1 MAQPSP
7 AGVSKER
14 VTFQSDHLT
23 LVGFLF
29 KPDGPGPFPGPS
41 GLTAARRAPGRCV
54 PALLAAT
61 DETLQGAGRPD
72 PS

>member
-1 MAQPSP
+1 VNAARAWTLASFVVVASWHAASAMAQPSP

-29 KPDGPGPFPGPS
+29 KPDGPGPFPG
-41 GLTAARRAPGRCV
+41 LI
-54 PALLAAT
+54 
-61 DETLQGAGRPD
+61 
-72 PS
+72 